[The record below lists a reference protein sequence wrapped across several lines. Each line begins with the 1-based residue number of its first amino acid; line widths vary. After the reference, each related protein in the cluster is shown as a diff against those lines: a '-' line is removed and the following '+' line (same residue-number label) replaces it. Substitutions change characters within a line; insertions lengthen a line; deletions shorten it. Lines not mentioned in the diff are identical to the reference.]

1 MLHVV
6 DDLLPTDLLGA
17 LRQLC
22 LVHGELKQI
31 HPGDALFSWRAD
43 DGRTMRS
50 IHAPEQRQL
59 MERYLTDHL
68 LPVTNPFCTQ
78 RAGVEWWCNVNNDL
92 DWHIDKDEIEGRR
105 SGAYVLPLL
114 STVFYPHMSCAGGEL
129 LLADNPP
136 IPTGHTGPLP
146 QFRSVISIP
155 PVRNRLVL
163 FSPGLLHRI
172 NAFEGERYSVAV
184 NIWAQEPLTTSASAP
199 PV

>member
-43 DGRTMRS
+43 DGRAMRS

-59 MERYLTDHL
+59 MERYLNDHL

-78 RAGVEWWCNVNNDL
+78 RAGVEWWCNVNYWTL
-92 DWHIDKDEIEGRR
+92 YK
-105 SGAYVLPLL
+105 LP
-114 STVFYPHMSCAGGEL
+114 
-129 LLADNPP
+129 
-136 IPTGHTGPLP
+136 
-146 QFRSVISIP
+146 
-155 PVRNRLVL
+155 
-163 FSPGLLHRI
+163 
-172 NAFEGERYSVAV
+172 
-184 NIWAQEPLTTSASAP
+184 
-199 PV
+199 